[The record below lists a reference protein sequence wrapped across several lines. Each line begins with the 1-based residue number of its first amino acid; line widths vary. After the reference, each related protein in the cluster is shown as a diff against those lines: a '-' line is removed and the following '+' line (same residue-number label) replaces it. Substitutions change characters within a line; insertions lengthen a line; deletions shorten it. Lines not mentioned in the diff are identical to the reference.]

1 MAQSTG
7 SATASGGYREFSG
20 KTHGTD
26 IATIFLQKG
35 WAIKNDGFGLLESSV
50 VWRGSQ
56 DNAGNLPVKGEK
68 HIRDE
73 RLFCYR
79 VETTKVEGGLLECKA
94 DYCGIEQADGMTEI
108 KLSISSSSSTDPI
121 ETHPNFEKH
130 IGGKPSKPKNGAIF
144 VDPQT
149 NQVTTDDTKGVF
161 SEFATFANHTYPASS
176 GMGTIAEKNRFAGVK
191 NYYNPGV
198 AMKGEF
204 FTKDISTVDKVIGAV
219 AKSSKTGNFGGVNLI
234 PDWAQAAVVSALKPF
249 TVEIVGGKL
258 LQRNFLLSSAS
269 CEAYGNVY
277 KVSYDL
283 TMGGA
288 LGWLEEIYP
297 DSVAGNT
304 GS

>member
-1 MAQSTG
+1 MADSTG
-7 SATASGGYREFSG
+7 NATASGGYREFTG
-20 KTHGTD
+20 TTHGSAISTLY
-26 IATIFLQKG
+26 LQKG

-50 VWRGSQ
+50 VFRGSQ
-56 DNAGNLPVKGEK
+56 DNAGNLPLKNEP
-68 HIRDE
+68 HIRDS

-79 VETTKVEGGLLECKA
+79 VETTKTEGGMLECKA
-94 DYCGIEQADGMTEI
+94 DYCGIEQGDMTEI
-108 KLSISSSSSTDPI
+108 KLSISASSSTDPI
-121 ETHPNFEKH
+121 ETHPNFEKK
-130 IGGKPSKPKNGAIF
+130 IGGKPSKPLNGAVF

-204 FTKDISTVDKVIGAV
+204 FTKDIGTVDKVIGAV
-219 AKSSKTGNFGGVNLI
+219 GNSSKTGNFGGVDLI
-234 PDWAQAAVVSALKPF
+234 PVWAKSAVASALKPF
-249 TVEIVGGKL
+249 TVELVQGKL

-269 CEAYGNVY
+269 CEAFGSVY

-288 LGWLEEIYP
+288 LGWLEEVYP
-297 DSVAGNT
+297 DSQAG
-304 GS
+304 GSAS